1 MTELMS
7 RNPLAEVAELRRA
20 LLEAPMAQLIE
31 LEPALVLAAELAPPV
46 LSVAS
51 LEPPWDQGLPAV
63 LGFQKSPD
71 VL

>member
-7 RNPLAEVAELRRA
+7 WNPLAEVAELRRA
-20 LLEAPMAQLIE
+20 LVEAPIAQLIE
-31 LEPALVLAAELAPPV
+31 LEAALALAAELAPPV

-63 LGFQKSPD
+63 LGLEESPD